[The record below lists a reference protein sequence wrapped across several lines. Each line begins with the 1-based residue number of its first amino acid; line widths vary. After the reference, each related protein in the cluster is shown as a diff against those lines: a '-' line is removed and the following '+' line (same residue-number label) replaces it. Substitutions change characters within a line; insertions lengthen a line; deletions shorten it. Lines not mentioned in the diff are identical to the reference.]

1 MKHLPFFLISLI
13 LLCTLG
19 CGSKHQSTEQ
29 IKPFAS
35 DTMNISQELH
45 ATDSIN
51 GIYYYGDVKGYKIH
65 NRLNTDSANVYVDYD
80 ITIMELSHNITT
92 TLASF
97 IHYNLL
103 DYGFVN
109 DSDTI
114 PPFSMKEFAPDY
126 KRSQKE
132 NIEKMLGWSEE
143 CFKANADSI
152 FEYSTDYNIEFSIHP
167 VWLNDNYVTYFVFEY
182 HYLGGMHGNYET
194 YLHTFDKESG
204 QTVNLND
211 IVKPDSIAKV
221 RRLVAEHMASQNHF
235 DNMKIPTLQNYL
247 DSLNSWKNKTDI
259 ANYLN
264 YGSPKDKY
272 NITADDYPINDPGL
286 NNTGLVFTYSKYHL
300 TPGFEGCPVVVLT
313 YDEVRDCLKEP
324 FCNY

>member
-1 MKHLPFFLISLI
+1 MKHFPIFLISLI
-13 LLCTLG
+13 LLCAFG
-19 CGSKHQSTEQ
+19 CGSN

-51 GIYYYGDVKGYKIH
+51 GIYYYGDVKGYKIQ

-80 ITIMELSHNITT
+80 ITILELNPNITT

-97 IHYNLL
+97 VHFNLL

-114 PPFSMKEFAPDY
+114 PPFSMKEFDPDY

-132 NIEKMLGWSEE
+132 NMEKMLGWSEE

-152 FEYSTDYNIEFSIHP
+152 FEYSTDYNIKFSIHP
-167 VWLNDNYVTYFVFEY
+167 VWINENYVTYFVFEY
-182 HYLGGMHGNYET
+182 HYTGGAHGNYET
-194 YLHTFDKESG
+194 YLHTFDRKSG
-204 QTVNLND
+204 KTINLDD
-211 IVKPDSIAKV
+211 IVKPYKISKI

-247 DSLNSWKNKTDI
+247 DSLNSWKNTI
-259 ANYLN
+259 YSF
-264 YGSPKDKY
+264 GSSSPKDY
-272 NITADDYPINDPGL
+272 CHITINDYPLNDPGL
-286 NNTGLVFTYSKYHL
+286 NNAGLVFTYSKYHL
-300 TPGFEGCPVVVLT
+300 TPGCEGCPVVVLT
-313 YDEVRDCLKEP
+313 YDEVRDCLKES